1 MRAAT
6 TCLFLRTL
14 PILAM
19 LISLACTP
27 TSISTPLTRTA
38 VPPLSPSAATSTSC
52 TYQHAANGAVL
63 PDPTCTP
70 GATNPDVTQANLGAT
85 ICKRGWTST
94 VRPPVSVTEPQK
106 LASMKQYGATGP
118 ASAYEY
124 DHRVPLETGGATDDT
139 MNLWPEGYTRSGN
152 APPAGGSEAKDKIE
166 NFVNKQI
173 CSGAMTLADGQSV
186 FEGDFWAWASSRNVN
201 LSALL
206 QNVIVL

>member
-6 TCLFLRTL
+6 TRLFLRTL

-38 VPPLSPSAATSTSC
+38 VPSLSPSAATSTAC

-106 LASMKQYGATGP
+106 LASMKQYGAPGP
-118 ASAYEY
+118 PSGYEY
-124 DHRVPLETGGATDDT
+124 DHLISLELGGALDDPK
-139 MNLWPEGYTRSGN
+139 NLWPEEPASPNPKDSVENQLNKLVCNGRMSLVEAQTRI
-152 APPAGGSEAKDKIE
+152 ARDW
-166 NFVNKQI
+166 
-173 CSGAMTLADGQSV
+173 TT
-186 FEGDFWAWASSRNVN
+186 
-201 LSALL
+201 ALP
-206 QNVIVL
+206 